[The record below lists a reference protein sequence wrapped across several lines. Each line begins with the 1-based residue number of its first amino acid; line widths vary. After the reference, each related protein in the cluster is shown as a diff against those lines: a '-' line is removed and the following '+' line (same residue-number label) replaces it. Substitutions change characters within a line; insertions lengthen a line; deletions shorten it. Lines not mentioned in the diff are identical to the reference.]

1 VAPSVSRLIASDRT
15 VVVTQEL
22 QRGVVGDL
30 TILPELAAAAEPA
43 VAAAAKI
50 VVAAR
55 EAGVAVVHC
64 VAARRADGRG
74 SNANARLFTATARL
88 GSLEP
93 GSPAVEVV
101 PELGP
106 EPEDIVLARLHGVG
120 PMGGTDL
127 DGVLRHLGAR
137 TVVGV
142 GVSVNVG
149 MTSFVMDAVNAGYQ
163 FVLPRDA
170 VAGVPAEYADAVIDN
185 SLALL
190 ATVTTTDAIV
200 DAWAT
205 AAP

>member
-1 VAPSVSRLIASDRT
+1 MAPSLADLLDRDRT

-30 TILPELAAAAEPA
+30 AILPELAQAAGGAVTAAARL
-43 VAAAAKI
+43 VS
-50 VVAAR
+50 AAR
-55 EAGVAVVHC
+55 AHGVSVVHC

-74 SNANARLFTATARL
+74 SNANARLFAATARL

-93 GSPAVEVV
+93 GSAAVEVV

-106 EPEDIVLARLHGVG
+106 EPDDVVLTRLHGVG

-127 DGVLRHLGAR
+127 DGVLRHLGAA

-170 VAGVPAEYADAVIDN
+170 VAGVPAAYADAVIDN
-185 SLALL
+185 TLALL
-190 ATVTTTDAIV
+190 ATVTTV
-200 DAWAT
+200 DEVVAT
-205 AAP
+205 WGGADT